1 MNRIRW
7 QKSGFSG
14 YAECVELAHTF
25 RAVRDSKN
33 PSGPFL
39 TADLVGL
46 LTAVKRGDLDR
57 RDSRILEVDSPVWD

>member
-1 MNRIRW
+1 MNGTRW

-14 YAECVELAHTF
+14 YAECVEVAHTL

-33 PSGPFL
+33 PSGPVL

-46 LTAVKRGDLDR
+46 FAAVKRGDLDR
-57 RDSRILEVDSPVWD
+57 RAQRVVTLGR

>member
-1 MNRIRW
+1 MNEIRW

-14 YAECVELAHTF
+14 YAECVELAHTL

-33 PSGPFL
+33 PSGAPL

-46 LTAVKRGDLDR
+46 LAAAKRGDLDR
-57 RDSRILEVDSPVWD
+57 RSPSTRSVRSEGPH